1 VLAKWW
7 VIPATLQC
15 MMLTANVM
23 ASSTGPVP
31 GLSGVPAAGNNGAE
45 NTCVM
50 CHLDYPLNPDGL
62 GKMTLV
68 GVPSTY
74 VPGKIY
80 ALELQVSHPEANRW
94 GFQLTAVAGKDLHGA
109 GDFAPLAQDRT
120 TQRVVSDIGN
130 RVYIEH
136 GATGKATGVGQK
148 NTFSWRFN
156 WTAPSVSDGDV
167 LFYGVFNAAN
177 GDGSNGGD
185 KIYAP
190 NSGLLATS
198 KGDVAPS
205 GTVGHLLSPP
215 TRLPLAPAVA
225 RLDALL
231 E

>member
-1 VLAKWW
+1 VPATWW

-15 MMLTANVM
+15 MMFTANVM

-31 GLSGVPAAGNNGAE
+31 GSSGVPAAGNNAAE

-50 CHLDYPLNPDGL
+50 CHMDYPLNPDGL
-62 GKMTLV
+62 GKMTLL

-74 VPGKIY
+74 APGKVY
-80 ALELQVSHPEANRW
+80 ALELRVSHPEANRW

-109 GDFAPLAQDRT
+109 GDFAPMPQDRT
-120 TQRVVSDIGN
+120 TQRVTSDVGN

-136 GATGKATGVGQK
+136 GAIGKATGVGQK
-148 NTFSWRFN
+148 NAFSWRFN

-167 LFYGVFNAAN
+167 FFYGAFNAAN
-177 GDGSNGGD
+177 GDGSNSGD

-198 KGDVAPS
+198 KGAAPS
-205 GTVGHLLSPP
+205 GTSSHLLGSPA
-215 TRLPLAPAVA
+215 RLPFAARVA
-225 RLDALL
+225 RLHALL
-231 E
+231 Q

>member
-1 VLAKWW
+1 
-7 VIPATLQC
+7 
-15 MMLTANVM
+15 MMFTANVM
-23 ASSTGPVP
+23 ASSTAPVP
-31 GLSGVPAAGNNGAE
+31 GSSGVPAAGNNAAE

-50 CHLDYPLNPDGL
+50 CHVDYPLNPDGL
-62 GKMTLV
+62 GKMTLL

-74 VPGKIY
+74 EPGKVY
-80 ALELQVSHPEANRW
+80 ALELRVSHPEANRW

-109 GDFAPLAQDRT
+109 GDFAPMPQDRT
-120 TQRVVSDIGN
+120 TQRVTSDVGN

-136 GATGKATGVGQK
+136 GTTGKATGVGQK

-156 WTAPSVSDGDV
+156 WTSPSVSDGDV
-167 LFYGVFNAAN
+167 FFYGAFNAAN
-177 GDGSNGGD
+177 GDGNNSGD

-198 KGDVAPS
+198 KGAATS
-205 GTVGHLLSPP
+205 GQLLGSPA
-215 TRLPLAPAVA
+215 RLPFAAAVA

>member
-1 VLAKWW
+1 
-7 VIPATLQC
+7 
-15 MMLTANVM
+15 M
-23 ASSTGPVP
+23 
-31 GLSGVPAAGNNGAE
+31 SGVPAAANNTAE

-68 GVPSTY
+68 GVPSMY
-74 VPGKIY
+74 VPGKTY

-109 GDFAPLAQDRT
+109 GDFAPIGQDRM
-120 TQRVVSDIGN
+120 TQRVASDVGN

-136 GATGKATGVGQK
+136 GAIGKATGVGQK

-198 KGDVAPS
+198 KGPAQAVTS
-205 GTVGHLLSPP
+205 SRLLGSPARFP
-215 TRLPLAPAVA
+215 FAAAVA

>member
-1 VLAKWW
+1 
-7 VIPATLQC
+7 
-15 MMLTANVM
+15 MLFTASVM

-31 GLSGVPAAGNNGAE
+31 GSSGVPAAGNNAAE

-62 GKMTLV
+62 GKMTLI
-68 GVPSTY
+68 GVPATY

-109 GDFAPLAQDRT
+109 GDFAPMAQDKT
-120 TQRVVSDIGN
+120 TQRVASDVGN

-136 GATGKATGVGQK
+136 GETGKATGVGQK

-156 WTAPSVSDGDV
+156 WTAPGVADGDV
-167 LFYGVFNAAN
+167 LFYGAFNAAN
-177 GDGSNGGD
+177 GDGNNGGD

-190 NSGLLATS
+190 NAGLLATS
-198 KGDVAPS
+198 KGAAPAATS
-205 GTVGHLLSPP
+205 G
-215 TRLPLAPAVA
+215 RLPGPPARLPFAAAVA

>member
-1 VLAKWW
+1 MPARWW
-7 VIPATLQC
+7 VIPATFQC
-15 MMLTANVM
+15 IIFTAIAM

-31 GLSGVPAAGNNGAE
+31 GLSGVPAAGNNAAE
-45 NTCVM
+45 STCVM
-50 CHLDYPLNPDGL
+50 CHLDYPLNPDDL
-62 GKMTLV
+62 GKMTLL

-74 VPGKIY
+74 APGKMY
-80 ALELQVSHPEANRW
+80 ALELRVSHPEAGRW
-94 GFQLTAVAGKDLHGA
+94 GFQLTAVTGKDLHGA
-109 GDFAPLAQDRT
+109 GDFAPIPQDRT
-120 TQRVVSDIGN
+120 TQRVASDVGN

-136 GATGKATGVGQK
+136 GAIGKATGVGQK

-156 WTAPSVSDGDV
+156 WTAPRVSDGDV
-167 LFYGVFNAAN
+167 FFYGVFNAAN

-198 KGDVAPS
+198 KGAAPS
-205 GTVGHLLSPP
+205 ETSSQLLRSPA
-215 TRLPLAPAVA
+215 RLPFAATVA

>member
-1 VLAKWW
+1 MAARWR
-7 VIPATLQC
+7 VIPATLPC
-15 MMLTANVM
+15 MMFAASVM
-23 ASSTGPVP
+23 ASSTGPVQ
-31 GLSGVPAAGNNGAE
+31 GSSGVPAAGNNAAE

-50 CHLDYPLNPDGL
+50 CHLDYPLNPDDL
-62 GKMTLV
+62 GKMTLL

-74 VPGKIY
+74 APGKIY
-80 ALELQVSHPEANRW
+80 ALELRVSHPEANRW

-109 GDFAPLAQDRT
+109 GDFAPMPQDRT
-120 TQRVVSDIGN
+120 TQRVASDVGN

-136 GATGKATGVGQK
+136 GSIGKATGVGQK
-148 NTFSWRFN
+148 STFSWRFN
-156 WTAPSVSDGDV
+156 WTAPSVSEGDV

-198 KGDVAPS
+198 KGAASS
-205 GTVGHLLSPP
+205 GASAYLLGSPA
-215 TRLPLAPAVA
+215 RLPSAAAVA